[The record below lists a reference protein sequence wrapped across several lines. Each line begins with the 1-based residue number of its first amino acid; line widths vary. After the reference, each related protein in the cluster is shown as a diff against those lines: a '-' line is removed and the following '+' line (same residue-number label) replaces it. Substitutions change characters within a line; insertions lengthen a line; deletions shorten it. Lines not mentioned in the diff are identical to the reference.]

1 MSHIKYVMF
10 PILAALPS
18 FANAIEP
25 DTSSPIEH
33 QKCGKNINLT
43 LRNVADGHAVIG
55 LINRKTK
62 AWDYFY
68 SHNGFV
74 SDYKYSQYVPA
85 IHNAK
90 SGSYELAKETAN
102 SGPAIY
108 WGVDKAGNY
117 QLVLGKH
124 TYRCGL
130 LIAPETNPSRVND
143 NLNAAYGE

>member
-10 PILAALPS
+10 PILAAFPL

-90 SGSYELAKETAN
+90 SDSYELAKETAN

-108 WGVDKAGNY
+108 WGVDKTGNY
-117 QLVLGKH
+117 QLALGKH
-124 TYRCGL
+124 SYRCGPL
-130 LIAPETNPSRVND
+130 MAPETNPAHVND